1 MLHKRFIVILCAALF
16 FLIAFYLWDNILI
29 LDDSHPS
36 YLETTQIEGSPLKD
50 PSESQKDAKEDKTPV
65 RKGYHI
71 HINLDQLMLYV
82 YKNDQLLKTYPVSG
96 GKPTTPSPLGTWR
109 IVNKDKWG
117 EGFGGSW
124 MGFNVPWGKYGIH
137 GTVYPWFIG
146 KSNSSK
152 GCIRMKNKD
161 VAELYKMV
169 PHGTTVTISHT
180 NRVFR
185 VLKSGD
191 IGSDVLEVQ
200 KNLKELGYFHG
211 YPNGVF
217 GSSLSN
223 SIRKFQKDNKIRVN
237 GKVTNQ
243 TYSLILE
250 KQKQRS
256 EQKKKEQEKLQQK
269 IQAPPELPPQ
279 ENKTGE

>member
-1 MLHKRFIVILCAALF
+1 LLSKRLIVIISGVLF
-16 FLIAFYLWDNILI
+16 CLIAFYLWDNILI
-29 LDDSHPS
+29 LDDSHPTYS
-36 YLETTQIEGSPLKD
+36 KNSEINNYQDDTIVQQTVEQNNLK
-50 PSESQKDAKEDKTPV
+50 PQSK
-65 RKGYHI
+65 RGYHI
-71 HINLDQLMLYV
+71 FINLDQLMLYV

-96 GKPTTPSPLGTWR
+96 GKPSTPSPLGTWR
-109 IVNKDKWG
+109 IVSKDKWG

-152 GCIRMKNKD
+152 GCIRMKNED

-169 PHGTTVTISHT
+169 PHGTTVTISQN

-185 VLKSGD
+185 IMKSGD
-191 IGSDVLEVQ
+191 IGSDVLEIQ
-200 KNLKELGYFHG
+200 KALKELGYFHG

-223 SIRKFQKDNKIRVN
+223 SVRKFQKENKLWGN
-237 GKVTNQ
+237 GKVTRQ
-243 TYSLILE
+243 TYDMIIQKRSLHQEE
-250 KQKQRS
+250 KNIEQQKQL
-256 EQKKKEQEKLQQK
+256 ELQKLQDQQQK
-269 IQAPPELPPQ
+269 
-279 ENKTGE
+279 ENRENE